1 MSFYIKTIS
10 AYGSGKKTSVINLQ
24 DGLNIIYGPSNTGK
38 TYIVNT
44 IDFLFGAKDDPMD
57 RQLGYTK
64 VSMDIVTD
72 KGYEARL
79 ERELGKNK
87 ISVTG
92 NIPDVENKE
101 YTTKK
106 IDDVLLSLIGIDEE
120 IKVIKS
126 RDFDIQALT
135 WKTIRKMFVI
145 DEQRISS
152 DSSIIVSQ
160 GFKNITAAL
169 SSLLFLID
177 GQKQHIPD
185 EREKK
190 AIKEAKKTAVTK
202 YIKEQIASLSDMN
215 KELEEKLNMN
225 ENSDLEAEMERIMAE
240 IKETD
245 KKISDAMSKTKK
257 ILKEI
262 FDLTSQIEEDEF
274 LAERYRSLESQYL
287 SDIKRLEFI
296 INGEAKQPLTP
307 KNSKCPFCDSSI
319 KEHSHQTYTKA
330 SESEIE
336 RIKLMLD
343 DLRETMASLSKEL
356 EANKQKL
363 AELESEHNEI
373 ENLINE
379 ELKPHTDRLKA
390 SLEAYSLKQ
399 QIIGDMSRIKKFADK
414 MTVDMHTVENDESL
428 NLKYDVKNHFEKE
441 TIDTLNQ
448 YLDEMLKACC
458 FPEYLTSGINMT
470 HFDVTVNARAKRIEG
485 QGYRSFINTI
495 FAFVLM
501 KYLSANASHAPKLL
515 IIDSPIMALTERES
529 DNSDSMKSAL
539 FSYLAN
545 NQNYGQVIIAENEIP
560 DVDYG
565 NAKLIKF
572 SGINNKGR
580 YGFLE
585 NPN

>member
-10 AYGSGKKTSVINLQ
+10 AYGSGKKTSVIDLQ

-57 RQLGYTK
+57 RLLGYNK

-87 ISVTG
+87 ISIIG
-92 NIPDVENKE
+92 NIPTVENKE

-106 IDDVLLSLIGIDEE
+106 IGDVLLSLIGIDEE
-120 IKVIKS
+120 IKVIKTQ
-126 RDFDIQALT
+126 DFGIQALT

-152 DSSIIVSQ
+152 DSSIVVSQ

-177 GQKQHIPD
+177 GQKQRIPD

-190 AIKEAKKTAVTK
+190 VIKEAKKTAITK
-202 YIKEQIASLSDMN
+202 YIKEQIDSLSDIN
-215 KELEEKLNMN
+215 KELEEKLNKD
-225 ENSDLEAEMERIMAE
+225 ENSDFEAEMARIMAE
-240 IKETD
+240 IQETD
-245 KKISDAMSKTKK
+245 KKISDAMSKTQK

-262 FDLTSQIEEDEF
+262 FELTSQIEEDEF
-274 LAERYRSLESQYL
+274 LIERYRSLESQYL

-307 KNSKCPFCDSSI
+307 KSSKCPFCDSSI
-319 KEHSHQTYTKA
+319 KEHSHHTYTKA
-330 SESEIE
+330 SKGEID

-343 DLRETMASLSKEL
+343 DLRETMASLSEEL
-356 EANKQKL
+356 ETNKRKL
-363 AELESEHNEI
+363 TTLESEHGEI
-373 ENLINE
+373 ENLINA

-390 SLEAYSLKQ
+390 SFEVYSLKQ
-399 QIIGDMSRIKKFADK
+399 QIIGDMNRIKQFADK
-414 MTVDMHTVENDESL
+414 MNDDMHTVENDESL

-470 HFDVTVNARAKRIEG
+470 HFDVTVNAREKRIEG

-501 KYLSANASHAPKLL
+501 KYLSVNALHAPKLL

-529 DNSDSMKSAL
+529 DNSEGMKSAL

-545 NQNYGQVIIAENEIP
+545 NQNYGQVIIAENKIP
-560 DVDYG
+560 DIDYG
-565 NAKLIKF
+565 KAKLIEF